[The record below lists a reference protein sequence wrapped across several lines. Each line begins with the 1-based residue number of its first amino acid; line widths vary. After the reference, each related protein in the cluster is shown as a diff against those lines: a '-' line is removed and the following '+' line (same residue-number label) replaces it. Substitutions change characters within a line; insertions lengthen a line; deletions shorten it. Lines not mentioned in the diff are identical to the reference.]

1 MARSIQLNSKGQLTH
16 LLSIEGVPRA
26 ILVAI
31 LDRAKDFLR
40 ADGLGGF
47 EVVNAPVLSGKTIF
61 NIFFENST
69 RTRTTFDIAARRLSA
84 DIVNLNVNASSTAKG
99 ESLLDTIDNLAAM
112 QADMFVV
119 RHGQS
124 GAPYLIARHIN
135 QVAPQIHIM
144 NAGDGRHAHPTQ
156 ALLDMFTIRHYKGDF
171 HQLRVAIVGDVLHS
185 RVARSAIHALTTLG
199 APEIRVIAPKTLL
212 PAGLA
217 EMGVHAFT
225 RLEEGLEGVDVV
237 MALRLQNERMRGAL
251 LPSPQE
257 YFKHYGL
264 TEAKLRHASP
274 QAIVMHPGPMN
285 RGIEIDSAVA
295 DGAQSVIL
303 SQVTFGIAVRMAVMD
318 TLNKAGELL

>member
-16 LLSIEGVPRA
+16 LLSIEGIPKA
-26 ILVAI
+26 ILLAI

-40 ADGLGGF
+40 SDGLGGF
-47 EVVNAPVLSGKTIF
+47 EVVNAPVLSGKTLF

-69 RTRTTFDIAARRLSA
+69 RTRTTFEIAARRLSA
-84 DIVNLNVNASSTAKG
+84 DIVNLNVNASSTSKG

-119 RHGQS
+119 RHSQS
-124 GAPYLIARHIN
+124 GAPYLITRHIN

-199 APEIRVIAPKTLL
+199 APEIRVIAPKTLMPSGL
-212 PAGLA
+212 P

-225 RLEEGLEGVDVV
+225 RLEEGLQGVDVV
-237 MALRLQNERMRGAL
+237 MMLRLQNERMRGAL

-285 RGIEIDSAVA
+285 RGVEIDSAVA

-318 TLNKAGELL
+318 TLNKAGELA